1 MLPCQ
6 EGRTTTPVVVDL
18 NKGWSTLKNRVCLTC
33 QTHTR
38 TAYAI
43 SHDECVNKASV
54 EVVPCQ
60 KMGRCGFRSGDVLL
74 VKSGNFIFTP
84 VPVVEEAGV
93 VAPRVKPRVPLLSYI
108 KEGALEFEE
117 RGVVD

>member
-1 MLPCQ
+1 M
-6 EGRTTTPVVVDL
+6 VDSEIPGVSYL
-18 NKGWSTLKNRVCLTC
+18 SNTHENCL
-33 QTHTR
+33 
-38 TAYAI
+38 YNL
-43 SHDECVNKASV
+43 SDESVNKASV

-93 VAPRVKPRVPLLSYI
+93 VYSSSQAESPSFELYQRGGARVR
-108 KEGALEFEE
+108 GA
-117 RGVVD
+117 GGC

>member
-1 MLPCQ
+1 M
-6 EGRTTTPVVVDL
+6 
-18 NKGWSTLKNRVCLTC
+18 
-33 QTHTR
+33 
-38 TAYAI
+38 
-43 SHDECVNKASV
+43 

-93 VAPRVKPRVPLLSYI
+93 VYSSSQAESPSFELI
-108 KEGALEFEE
+108 KEGELEFEE